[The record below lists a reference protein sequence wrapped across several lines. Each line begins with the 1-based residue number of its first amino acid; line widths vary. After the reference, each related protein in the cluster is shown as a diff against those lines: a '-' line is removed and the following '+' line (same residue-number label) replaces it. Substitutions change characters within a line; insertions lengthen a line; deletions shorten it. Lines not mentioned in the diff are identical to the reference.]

1 MSVAPRTGQLGSRTV
16 AFEDNRLIA
25 TVYGQ
30 HDRNLARLE
39 QQLGVV
45 MINRGNRIVIEGRT
59 EACELAVTVLT
70 DLYDMA
76 KQGHVIDLGD
86 VDGAVRLAEEG
97 RPAIIRDDVQPI
109 REAAPAPPRGSAIKV
124 KTKNKTIMPR
134 SKGQA
139 DYLTKLADHDLVFG
153 VGPAG
158 TGKTYL
164 AVAMAVA
171 RLITGDAARIILT
184 RPAVEAGENLGFL
197 PGDLKD
203 KVDPYMQPLY
213 DALFEMLGGEQ
224 VEKRIASKQIEIAPL
239 AYMRGRTLKDAYI
252 ILDEA
257 QNTTSMQMKMFLT
270 RFGENSRMV
279 ICGDP
284 SQIDLPPKTKS
295 GLIEALNVL
304 DGVDGIAMTYF
315 KSEDVIRHELV
326 KRIVDAYDSAEGDAP

>member
-1 MSVAPRTGQLGSRTV
+1 MTGDLGSRTI

-25 TVYGQ
+25 AVYGQ

-45 MINRGNRIVIEGRT
+45 MINRGNRIKVEGRS

-86 VDGAVRLAEEG
+86 VDGAVRLAEGG
-97 RPAIIRDDVQPI
+97 RPAVI
-109 REAAPAPPRGSAIKV
+109 REPLPVNGTKPGKAAKPGGQIKV

-139 DYLTKLADHDLVFG
+139 DYLSKLADNELVFG

-171 RLITGDAARIILT
+171 RMMTGDAERIILT

-197 PGDLKD
+197 PGDFKE

-257 QNTTSMQMKMFLT
+257 QNTTTMQMKMFLT

-284 SQIDLPPKTKS
+284 SQIDLPAKTKS
-295 GLIEALNVL
+295 GLVEALKVL
-304 DGVDGIAMTYF
+304 KGVDGIGMTYF
-315 KSEDVIRHELV
+315 QSEDVIRHELV
-326 KRIVDAYDSAEGDAP
+326 KRIVDAYDKADAEDV